1 MSFLHLHARSLWQT
15 IKQSIRQWVK
25 PDNYSPVLNAALDL
39 SRSKS
44 ELMVENA
51 LLRQQLIIV
60 QRETKRPKLI
70 CRSYCTSDNRLWNF
84 AWVAQPAQC
93 IIECS
98 I

>member
-25 PDNYSPVLNAALDL
+25 PGNYSPVLNAALDL

-60 QRETKRPKLI
+60 QRETKRPKI
-70 CRSYCTSDNRLWNF
+70 TWRDRSRWNRRQ
-84 AWVAQPAQC
+84 AV
-93 IIECS
+93 ES
-98 I
+98 